1 MSGREAAGHRQFP
14 SIPNNSR
21 SRGVESRPTGQLI
34 PLARLT
40 CTAVKEA
47 RQSPQSPQEPQG
59 QPDAPQTR
67 LRSRSVL
74 QALNQACSMVIL
86 MTMTILSLAEVKSHL
101 SELVGRVNSQH
112 ERVTVTVHG
121 KPSAVLIATEDLE
134 SLEETIAILS
144 DPEVLN
150 RLASSEAELV
160 RGEGESEEQL
170 AQAMNERHR
179 QRA

>member
-1 MSGREAAGHRQFP
+1 M
-14 SIPNNSR
+14 
-21 SRGVESRPTGQLI
+21 V
-34 PLARLT
+34 
-40 CTAVKEA
+40 
-47 RQSPQSPQEPQG
+47 
-59 QPDAPQTR
+59 
-67 LRSRSVL
+67 
-74 QALNQACSMVIL
+74 MVIL

-112 ERVTVTVHG
+112 ERITVTVHG

-144 DPEVLN
+144 DSEALS

-170 AQAMNERHR
+170 AQAMNERRR